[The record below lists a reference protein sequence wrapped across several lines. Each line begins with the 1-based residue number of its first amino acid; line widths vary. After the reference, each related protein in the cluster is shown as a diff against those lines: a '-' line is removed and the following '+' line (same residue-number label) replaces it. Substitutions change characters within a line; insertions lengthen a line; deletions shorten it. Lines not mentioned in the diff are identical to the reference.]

1 MLICTEIL
9 WKSELTLRVAKI
21 PEKST
26 SLKLVFLTNLGVLQ
40 TFSANQTAT
49 NKQGI
54 HGLLESGLPCTL
66 NMVLHVNTMCLFGME
81 RKYPTIP
88 LFTDCCIIL
97 LRISSPPQQVFLLV

>member
-1 MLICTEIL
+1 MQESEIAL
-9 WKSELTLRVAKI
+9 KVAKI
-21 PEKST
+21 PEKFT

-40 TFSANQTAT
+40 TFSTNQTAA

-66 NMVLHVNTMCLFGME
+66 NMVLHVKPMGVFGME

-88 LFTDCCIIL
+88 YTRIFCKIYVLISLIL
-97 LRISSPPQQVFLLV
+97 A